1 MKICPYLH
9 PKISKNCP
17 INQAAEMEI
26 HEIRDLIGA
35 TYPRAVAVL
44 VGRDVVQLIA
54 EAVGGRRRNVAEVVR
69 FSDLVLTL

>member
-1 MKICPYLH
+1 
-9 PKISKNCP
+9 
-17 INQAAEMEI
+17 MEI